1 MSDFPLPGCLFKHM
15 LTGQSSASSVSLQ
28 CLCWVIGW
36 DVSDVVDE
44 GGIGKE
50 WERCFDRLS
59 YDNTSKKGFSF
70 VGWKS
75 PSPIL
80 ETSKVGQAG
89 QGWQESTSIAA
100 AVPVCLCVC
109 VSLYPACCLLTL
121 YWGEYVPLHTH
132 TQRDDTT
139 ENKRERGRG
148 NCSEVASQLSRHS
161 WIYTQRGLLLQNN
174 TIWGLTIPMLSIFQG
189 NPPLMP
195 SRNSV
200 SLETKHVETYSAS
213 VVITN
218 SATGKVQWD

>member
-59 YDNTSKKGFSF
+59 YDNTSEKGFSF

-75 PSPIL
+75 PSPIP

-132 TQRDDTT
+132 THTHRGMTQQKIREKGEEGTAARSLHNFPVTAEFIHREDYCYKTT
-139 ENKRERGRG
+139 QFEVLRFR
-148 NCSEVASQLSRHS
+148 CSLFSKETPRWCQAA
-161 WIYTQRGLLLQNN
+161 TQF
-174 TIWGLTIPMLSIFQG
+174 P
-189 NPPLMP
+189 
-195 SRNSV
+195 
-200 SLETKHVETYSAS
+200 
-213 VVITN
+213 
-218 SATGKVQWD
+218 

>member
-50 WERCFDRLS
+50 WERCFDRFS
-59 YDNTSKKGFSF
+59 YDNTSEKGFSF

-109 VSLYPACCLLTL
+109 VSPCTPHVACLLCT
-121 YWGEYVPLHTH
+121 EVSMFPCTHTH
-132 TQRDDTT
+132 RGMTQQKIREKGEEGTAARSLHNFPVTAEFIHREDYCYKTT
-139 ENKRERGRG
+139 QFEVLRFR
-148 NCSEVASQLSRHS
+148 CSLFSKETPRWCQAA
-161 WIYTQRGLLLQNN
+161 TQF
-174 TIWGLTIPMLSIFQG
+174 P
-189 NPPLMP
+189 
-195 SRNSV
+195 
-200 SLETKHVETYSAS
+200 
-213 VVITN
+213 
-218 SATGKVQWD
+218 